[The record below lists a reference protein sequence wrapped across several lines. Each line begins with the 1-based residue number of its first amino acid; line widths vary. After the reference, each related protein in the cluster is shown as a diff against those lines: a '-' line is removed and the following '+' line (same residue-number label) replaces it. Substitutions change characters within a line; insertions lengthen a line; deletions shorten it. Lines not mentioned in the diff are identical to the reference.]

1 MNLNNDIYLNAHAKV
16 IINDTVVHEFG
27 HDENIVSVE
36 THNDSNHIGAYCD
49 IVMPQNIRLEYLNN
63 KNDAPTYADQ
73 NPAVDLTHANDG
85 YITAQSRY
93 FFNTGDHIIVKA
105 KYDGYEKSP
114 GSDSDGYL
122 TIFDGFLYD
131 FYESTP
137 LKIKC
142 LDYIYWFNIGI
153 YGDKIVTAVKNKK
166 ARKPKILSGKGASY
180 AKIQFKDLMQD
191 IVDTVNYNIEIWNE
205 ENDTNY
211 PLVTLFPDI
220 FDMTLIDI
228 HFISMSPAA
237 ILEWFKKELGMAIT
251 LIGNQLYVNIA
262 SFTNGTVILQTDTN
276 VIASSLQTTNLQH
289 LKSKKKS
296 KGSNSIFL
304 RLKLK
309 AYFIKENGTKDSFE
323 IGDENGQLRECFFYK
338 VAPGKMVPYAG
349 KQVPENYKKLAEEA
363 LNKYHQDRYTGT
375 VETLLYPFCNL
386 FWKVRYFDIR
396 YPERNA
402 NYVVTM
408 IQYSLGENGFHK
420 KLKLAFLSDQS

>member
-1 MNLNNDIYLNAHAKV
+1 MNIINDIYLNAHAKV

-27 HDENIVSVE
+27 VDENIVSIE

-49 IVMPQNIRLEYLNN
+49 IVMPQNIRLSYLNN
-63 KNDAPTYADQ
+63 KEDAPTYNDQ
-73 NPAVDLTHANDG
+73 NPTPDITNVNDG
-85 YITAQSRY
+85 YMVAQARH

-114 GSDSDGYL
+114 GSDPDGYL
-122 TIFDGFLYD
+122 TIFEGFLYD

-166 ARKPKILSGKGASY
+166 ARKPKILSGQGVSY
-180 AKIQFKDLMQD
+180 AKIQFKELIQD
-191 IVDTVNYNIEIWNE
+191 IIDTVNYNIEIWNE
-205 ENDTNY
+205 ENLTNY
-211 PLVTLFPDI
+211 PLVTLAEPM
-220 FDMTLIDI
+220 FDMQLVDI

-237 ILEWFKKELGMAIT
+237 ILEWFKKELGFAIT
-251 LIGNQLYVNIA
+251 LIGSQLYVNVA
-262 SFTNGTVILQTDTN
+262 SFTSGTVILQTDTN
-276 VIASSLQTTNLQH
+276 VIASNLQTTNLQH
-289 LKSKKKS
+289 RNTKKS

-363 LNKYHQDRYTGT
+363 LNKYHQDRYTGE
-375 VETLLYPFCNL
+375 VSTLLYPFCNL

-396 YPERNA
+396 YNERNA

-408 IQYSLGENGFHK
+408 IKYTLNESGFHK
-420 KLKLAFLSDQS
+420 KLKLAWLDSQ